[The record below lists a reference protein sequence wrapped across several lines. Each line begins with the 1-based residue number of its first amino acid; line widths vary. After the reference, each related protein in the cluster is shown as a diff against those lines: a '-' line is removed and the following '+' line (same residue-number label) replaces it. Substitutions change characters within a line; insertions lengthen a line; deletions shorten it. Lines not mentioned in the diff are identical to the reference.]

1 MELEKQGS
9 CQLNSINET
18 RNECH
23 HPSCELLRENNHRL
37 QRENDSLKAK
47 IATMKLLPDVLQKM
61 EEFLRS
67 APRPTTT
74 PIPTPTPRPRPE
86 PTLSPAPTAVPPP
99 ATEDPSPAPGP
110 SSASATEALGHS
122 VIPKGLVER
131 CSFQS
136 PQKFINDLLHGMY
149 TREYMAGHSVTGQ
162 SSSSC
167 TEGKPG
173 LAKQDLVE
181 ITNAAKLKFTY
192 VTDTNI
198 KAFIRQK
205 LNNAAKFQKQ

>member
-47 IATMKLLPDVLQKM
+47 IATLKLLPDVLQKM

-74 PIPTPTPRPRPE
+74 PIPTPTPRPRPRPE
-86 PTLSPAPTAVPPP
+86 PTLSPAPTAVPAP
-99 ATEDPSPAPGP
+99 ATEDPSPASGP

-131 CSFQS
+131 CSF
-136 PQKFINDLLHGMY
+136 
-149 TREYMAGHSVTGQ
+149 
-162 SSSSC
+162 
-167 TEGKPG
+167 
-173 LAKQDLVE
+173 
-181 ITNAAKLKFTY
+181 
-192 VTDTNI
+192 
-198 KAFIRQK
+198 
-205 LNNAAKFQKQ
+205 